1 MIDKTLFKRIE
12 AKSLAGIEIETIY
25 PYYEEENIV
34 FKIFSSLRNKMD
46 SEGLFHVKD
55 LLEDFSFLG
64 EPGIS
69 DVGYLKSKNT
79 EYTIMFHQCLRMGYS
94 IFNGFGIIV
103 PFFIDL
109 YQAGIFPSLK
119 VALDLDRIM
128 LTKDWNHYCRRERYY
143 GPSFTNDIPANKTG
157 QTAYFLSDGARLATH
172 SYETDFYWENK
183 KGNSFQLEV
192 EELQAIDRDYPSE
205 DILCKYV
212 HTLYDK
218 ESSEFVHIDGAIRKY
233 NTDSYQE
240 RINSNIKH
248 GDTAQ
253 RFKLF
258 RVDGA
263 IPFKLWKSIIAY
275 YMQYNSNI
283 GEYFNGGNTDQNICI
298 MYE

>member
-25 PYYEEENIV
+25 PYYEEENVV
-34 FKIFSSLRNKMD
+34 FRIFPSLRNKMD
-46 SEGLFHVKD
+46 DEGLFYISD
-55 LLEDFSFLG
+55 LLEEFSYLG

-79 EYTIMFHQCLRMGYS
+79 EYTIMLHQCLRRGYS
-94 IFNGFGIIV
+94 IFNGFGVIV

-109 YQAGIFPSLK
+109 YQAGKFPSLK

-128 LTKDWNHYCRRERYY
+128 LSKDWTPYCRRELYY
-143 GPSFTNDIPANKTG
+143 GVSFTNDIPANKTG
-157 QTAYFLSDGARLATH
+157 QTAYVLNDKDRLATN

-233 NTDSYQE
+233 NADSYQE
-240 RINSNIKH
+240 RTNSNIKH

-283 GEYFNGGNTDQNICI
+283 GEYFNGVDTDQNICI
-298 MYE
+298 INE

>member
-1 MIDKTLFKRIE
+1 MIDNNLFKKIV
-12 AKSLAGIEIETIY
+12 AKGLAGIEIETIY
-25 PYYEEENIV
+25 PYYEEENVV
-34 FKIFSSLRNKMD
+34 FRIFPSLRNKMD
-46 SEGLFHVKD
+46 DEGLFYISD

-64 EPGIS
+64 KPGIS

-128 LTKDWNHYCRRERYY
+128 LTKDWTHYCRRERYY

-233 NTDSYQE
+233 NADSYQE
-240 RINSNIKH
+240 RTNSNIKH

-283 GEYFNGGNTDQNICI
+283 GEYFNGGDTDQNICI
-298 MYE
+298 INE

>member
-25 PYYEEENIV
+25 PYYEEENVV
-34 FKIFSSLRNKMD
+34 FRIFPSLRNKMD
-46 SEGLFHVKD
+46 DEGLFYISD
-55 LLEDFSFLG
+55 LLEEFSYLG

-79 EYTIMFHQCLRMGYS
+79 EYTIMLHQCLRRGYS

-103 PFFIDL
+103 PFFIGL
-109 YQAGIFPSLK
+109 YQEGKFPSLK
-119 VALDLDRIM
+119 VAIDLNRIM
-128 LTKDWNHYCRRERYY
+128 LSKDWHPYCMRERYY

-157 QTAYFLSDGARLATH
+157 QTAYVLDDGARLATH

-192 EELQAIDRDYPSE
+192 EELQDLKYIYPSE

-218 ESSEFVHIDGAIRKY
+218 ENSEFVHIDGAIRKY
-233 NTDSYQE
+233 NPDSYE
-240 RINSNIKH
+240 RRTDRNIKQ
-248 GDTAQ
+248 GYIAQ
-253 RFKLF
+253 KFKLF

-283 GEYFNGGNTDQNICI
+283 GEYFNGGDTNQNICI
-298 MYE
+298 MNE

>member
-1 MIDKTLFKRIE
+1 MIDNNLFKKIV
-12 AKSLAGIEIETIY
+12 AKGLAGIEIETIY
-25 PYYEEENIV
+25 PYYEEENVV
-34 FKIFSSLRNKMD
+34 FRIFPSLRKKMD
-46 SEGLFHVKD
+46 DEGLFYISD

-64 EPGIS
+64 KPGIS

-128 LTKDWNHYCRRERYY
+128 LTKDWTHYCRRERYY

-233 NTDSYQE
+233 NADSYQE
-240 RINSNIKH
+240 RTNSNIKH

-283 GEYFNGGNTDQNICI
+283 GEYFNGGDTDQNICI
-298 MYE
+298 INE